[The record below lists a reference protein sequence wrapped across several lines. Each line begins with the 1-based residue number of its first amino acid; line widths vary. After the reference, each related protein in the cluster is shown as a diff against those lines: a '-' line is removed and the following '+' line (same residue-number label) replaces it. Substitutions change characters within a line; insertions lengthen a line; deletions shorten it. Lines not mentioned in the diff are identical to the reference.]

1 MPLYDV
7 ECKSCASHDTVF
19 RKIDERDV
27 LPACG
32 CGGEFARI
40 ISAPMLASVQI
51 DPFISPGTGE
61 VITSKTQYREDLK
74 RSGAIP
80 WEPGLK
86 EQIARNKQHAQDKAF
101 APIAAKVDEYV
112 SAAVSLGRLET

>member
-7 ECKSCASHDTVF
+7 ECSACQMRDNVF
-19 RKIDERDV
+19 RKIEERDN
-27 LPACG
+27 LPSCS
-32 CGGEFARI
+32 CGGSLFQVI
-40 ISAPMLASVQI
+40 TAPMLASVWI
-51 DPFISPGTGE
+51 EPFVSPGTGE
-61 VITSKTQYREDLK
+61 VIVSKTAYKEDLK

-86 EQIARNKQHAQDKAF
+86 EEIARNKLHEQEKAF

-112 SAAVSLGRLET
+112 ASAVVAGKLET